1 MGGNAVRPVQWYGTS
16 PITLRP
22 GTVSIPRGGPP
33 VSVDRL
39 GIFWR
44 VGLFSHSRL
53 RRPRRSSRNTVTPHT
68 ELSTAHRLDGTPRWC
83 DSSVDASVPRWT
95 RFPLSHPFARSA
107 PPSRLG
113 QPSRSPS
120 RGAVPVREGAGSR
133 KAIGTNVIETVQI
146 NVLHARAGPTRASR
160 DLPVAGRASR
170 PGHRGRDEITT

>member
-53 RRPRRSSRNTVTPHT
+53 RAALHVIQSLRTPSYLLHTDSTVLRDGAIPPWMRVFLGGRDSRYHTPLRARLLRRVSASRRARPRV
-68 ELSTAHRLDGTPRWC
+68 
-83 DSSVDASVPRWT
+83 
-95 RFPLSHPFARSA
+95 ARCRYA
-107 PPSRLG
+107 RA
-113 QPSRSPS
+113 R
-120 RGAVPVREGAGSR
+120 GSR

-160 DLPVAGRASR
+160 DPPVAGRASR
-170 PGHRGRDEITT
+170 PGHRGRDEI